1 MCDGVNDCIDA
12 TDEIGCVIEGPKV
25 QHLEVLGDH
34 VNATRYGTQNI
45 QNFLQ
50 PFWSKILFNKN
61 WHHFVETFTYFKFN
75 LIFTLSKKC

>member
-45 QNFLQ
+45 
-50 PFWSKILFNKN
+50 
-61 WHHFVETFTYFKFN
+61 
-75 LIFTLSKKC
+75 